1 MEAIKNR
8 YEIMALIEAK
18 MCNPNGDPDAANQP
32 RQDITTEEGIITDVA
47 VKRWI
52 RNYVDDAF
60 EDQNIMVRKGTS
72 MNKKIAE
79 AVYAVNGLPEDAKN
93 VQNKMVDETADF
105 MARNYWDI
113 RTFGGVLSTGLNA
126 GQIKGA
132 VQVAMSTSVDPVEQM
147 QLSITR
153 MAYADGTGKTLAELK
168 KEEENRAED
177 KKRTMGDKQII
188 PYGLFPL
195 KIAVSANI
203 GQQVHFTEKDMDI
216 LLEAIYQMLDH
227 NNSSSKMGMSLV
239 SPVIVF
245 KHVGTQPKENAAQN
259 EREAKLGCAP
269 AHKLFGLLHVK
280 KKEGVAAPRDISD
293 YDITFDT
300 DKVPAGVIVGVKDSP
315 YGAVDYSGQ
324 AMKEWLKEV

>member
-18 MCNPNGDPDAANQP
+18 MCNPNGDPDMANQP
-32 RQDITTEEGIITDVA
+32 RQDIETEEGIITDVA

-60 EDQNIMVRKGTS
+60 EDVNIMVRKGTS

-79 AVYAVNGLPEDAKN
+79 IVYSVNDLPEETDDVKN
-93 VQNKMVDETADF
+93 KRVDECADR
-105 MARNYWDI
+105 AALTYWDI

-132 VQVAMSTSVDPVEQM
+132 VQVAMSTSYDPVQPTT
-147 QLSITR
+147 LSITR
-153 MAYADGTGKTLAELK
+153 MAYADGKGSSLKELK
-168 KEEENRAED
+168 EEEENRPDD

-195 KIAVSANI
+195 KISVSANI
-203 GQQVHFTEKDMDI
+203 GQQVHFTEKDLDI

-245 KHVGTQPKENAAQN
+245 KHIGTQPEENAVQN

-280 KKEGVAAPRDISD
+280 KKDGVEAPRDISD

-300 DKVPAGVIVGVKDSP
+300 DKVPRGVIVGVKDSP

-324 AMKEWLKEV
+324 ALSDWLKEM